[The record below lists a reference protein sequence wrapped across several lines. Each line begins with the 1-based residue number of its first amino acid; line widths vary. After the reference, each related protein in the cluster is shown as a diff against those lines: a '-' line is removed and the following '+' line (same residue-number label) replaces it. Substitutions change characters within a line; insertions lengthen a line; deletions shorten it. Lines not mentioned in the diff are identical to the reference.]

1 MAGPEHGVGGL
12 PNRSG
17 GSTLFAAV
25 PVLVPRAPDREFGKS
40 PGRPTAD
47 TQSAPQ
53 RGPFSHGRN
62 RSVPEVNS
70 EAHLSTEHPSPGPP
84 ARFPPP
90 DVHSGGAGD
99 HQRPSTEG
107 TPASERLIGSC
118 RSGADFSRISAEGRS
133 RSTRHLWIRSVSD
146 PEVRPPRVAFA
157 IGRRNGPAVRRNRAR
172 RRIRAALREVAAD
185 VAPGLHLIG
194 WKGPIGEV
202 DFIELKNELVDLMSR
217 TEEHR

>member
-1 MAGPEHGVGGL
+1 M
-12 PNRSG
+12 
-17 GSTLFAAV
+17 
-25 PVLVPRAPDREFGKS
+25 
-40 PGRPTAD
+40 
-47 TQSAPQ
+47 
-53 RGPFSHGRN
+53 
-62 RSVPEVNS
+62 
-70 EAHLSTEHPSPGPP
+70 
-84 ARFPPP
+84 
-90 DVHSGGAGD
+90 
-99 HQRPSTEG
+99 
-107 TPASERLIGSC
+107 IGSC